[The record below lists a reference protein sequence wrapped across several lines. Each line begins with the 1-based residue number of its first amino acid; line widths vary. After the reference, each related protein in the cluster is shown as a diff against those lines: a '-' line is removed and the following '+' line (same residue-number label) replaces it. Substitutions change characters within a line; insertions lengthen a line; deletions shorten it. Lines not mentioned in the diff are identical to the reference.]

1 MFIDTFAGTCNFSYR
16 NHEKAT
22 YTTVFKNFVSFGNSN
37 RKLEIL
43 RHFLSNIVRWL
54 RDSKTL
60 LCRNGP

>member
-43 RHFLSNIVRWL
+43 RHFLSNIVR
-54 RDSKTL
+54 
-60 LCRNGP
+60 